1 MKSFDVTLESITVTY
16 HGLGETV
23 EIYDDLDELQAS
35 MAEAAHLH
43 VLLDVLLKRAAEFV
57 GMPKLTDKLKEL
69 AERIVAEN
77 VAKGLEDRPII
88 LFPFTGAAAQPPA
101 KIQSITVPIT
111 QAQTLMPGGVL
122 KLNIEIE

>member
-69 AERIVAEN
+69 AERIVAES
-77 VAKGLEDRPII
+77 VAKGLEDPRPIVN
-88 LFPFTGAAAQPPA
+88 FPFTGAAAQPPA
-101 KIQSITVPIT
+101 KIRSITVPIT
-111 QAQTLMPGGVL
+111 QTLMPGDVF
-122 KLNIEIE
+122 KLNIETE